1 MAGRSSNRVTVKHVA
16 QEAGVSTQTVSRV
29 VNNVQGVLPETR
41 KRVQDTI
48 RRLGYRPNV
57 IARSLIQQRSCS
69 LGVVATGIEYYGPS
83 RTLMGIEQKANTSGY
98 SLNLSL
104 LYQPETDDVLPLI
117 DGFLSRQV
125 DGIIWATQEI
135 GNNLNWLDQERL
147 PIPIV
152 FLETRSRPGVFS
164 VNVDS
169 RYGGQLAVRHLLSS
183 GYRRIGVISGPLTW
197 WSARERLQG
206 WRDAMAEAALPA
218 DHRQIVEGNWSTGS
232 GAQGVELL
240 LKQYP
245 EVEAIFV
252 CNDQMALGV
261 LQTSR
266 KLGRRVPEDLA
277 IIGYDDIPEAAY
289 FWPPLT
295 TIRQDLM
302 TFGGTAVELISRLI
316 TVRQEEGEGT
326 IVDPETTWL
335 KPELILRGSSLV
347 S

>member
-1 MAGRSSNRVTVKHVA
+1 MAGRSSNRVTVKDVA

-29 VNNVQGVLPETR
+29 VNNVQGVLPVTR
-41 KRVQDTI
+41 QRVQETI
-48 RRLGYRPNV
+48 NRLGYRPNV

-69 LGVVATGIEYYGPS
+69 LGLVATGIELYGPS
-83 RTLMGIEQKANTSGY
+83 STLVGIEQKANTCGY

-104 LYQPETDDVLPLI
+104 LLQPETDDVAPLL

-135 GNNLNWLDQERL
+135 GNNMDWLDDEPL

-152 FLETRSRPGVFS
+152 FLEIRPRSGVF
-164 VNVDS
+164 NVSIDS
-169 RYGGQLAVRHLLSS
+169 RYGGQIAVRHLIAC
-183 GYRRIGVISGPLTW
+183 GYRKIGVISGPTTW

-206 WRDAMAEAALPA
+206 WRDALTEANLPS
-218 DHRQIVEGNWSTGS
+218 DPRQILEGNWSTGS
-232 GAQGVELL
+232 GAQGLELL
-240 LKQYP
+240 LTQFP

-277 IIGYDDIPEAAY
+277 VIGYDDIPEAAY

-295 TIRQDLM
+295 TVRQDLM
-302 TFGGTAVELISRLI
+302 TLGGTAVELISRLI
-316 TVRQEEGEGT
+316 TSRRDGGDGNAA
-326 IVDPETTWL
+326 DPETTWL
-335 KPELILRGSSLV
+335 KPELIIRGSSQA
-347 S
+347 